1 MSFVQTKPGRP
12 FGSPFGL
19 GRPFSPE
26 GSRRGGW
33 DSPTGCGGARENY
46 FLKIINNRS
55 YSLVLL
61 FFSRTTNEN
70 EKHVRP
76 FWQEEDKFLKVLT
89 NILLNYSN
97 KFKCR
102 CIKYKKRIIF
112 NAPIEQSASIIFINE
127 NNRS

>member
-33 DSPTGCGGARENY
+33 ARENY
-46 FLKIINNRS
+46 FKKIINNRS

-76 FWQEEDKFLKVLT
+76 FWQEEEKFLKVLT

-102 CIKYKKRIIF
+102 CIMYKKRIIF
-112 NAPIEQSASIIFINE
+112 NAPIEQSASIIFVNE